1 MKPTIKARTKRQLD
15 GRRRFHIGDIPT
27 NKLSNLNIDIPWK
40 RCYVRALT
48 YAVTEKG
55 EQPVIRAVVT
65 LIGRKNTDQERYYGF
80 TSDVT
85 NAGGVERRGAAWC
98 GVVRRGAAWCGVVRI
113 PAWCDSDP
121 SLQSKISSWDLK
133 SGSELL
139 VKLIPDQLTLEKLS
153 SALKAS
159 IVEAGMY
166 QARLSS
172 PQR

>member
-1 MKPTIKARTKRQLD
+1 MGSP
-15 GRRRFHIGDIPT
+15 
-27 NKLSNLNIDIPWK
+27 
-40 RCYVRALT
+40 
-48 YAVTEKG
+48 VTSPM
-55 EQPVIRAVVT
+55 Q
-65 LIGRKNTDQERYYGF
+65 
-80 TSDVT
+80 
-85 NAGGVERRGAAWC
+85 AAWS
-98 GVVRRGAAWCGVVRI
+98 GVVRRGAAWGGVVRVVRI

-133 SGSELL
+133 SGSEVL

>member
-1 MKPTIKARTKRQLD
+1 MKPTTKARTKRQLD

-27 NKLSNLNIDIPWK
+27 DKLSNLNIDIPWK

-98 GVVRRGAAWCGVVRI
+98 GVVRI